1 MENGVFLSPTNG
13 NIIASGT
20 ISADSI
26 RVNSPNNAYFGNKSL
41 PNVISQYAPEPD
53 LSEYYKKNET
63 SSNTELN
70 TKFNGLSTYIQ
81 TKNKLSSDGY
91 LTQHQSLDDYYKKNE
106 TSSAVQ
112 IEEAF
117 ENRVSKT
124 SIIVWSE

>member
-1 MENGVFLSPTNG
+1 MQYNWQKESRIENGVFLSPTNG

-70 TKFNGLSTYIQ
+70 TKFNGLSTYI
-81 TKNKLSSDGY
+81 
-91 LTQHQSLDDYYKKNE
+91 
-106 TSSAVQ
+106 
-112 IEEAF
+112 
-117 ENRVSKT
+117 
-124 SIIVWSE
+124 